1 MYTQFIVTLIWCARI
16 VLATIFYFIVKPA
29 NSNLDC
35 IETLIYNM
43 DATD

>member
-1 MYTQFIVTLIWCARI
+1 MYTQFIVTLICCARI
-16 VLATIFYFIVKPA
+16 VLATISFIKPA
-29 NSNLDC
+29 NLNLDC